1 MDILFLSERNLAV
14 LDHAYA
20 TDDFEI
26 VLDAL
31 VPQKSTFNINKKNI
45 NAGIGDYLAVKDRN
59 YFYIGIIAAI
69 DEDKKATLK
78 VSTRDFLSKFDVKV
92 PVSSF
97 DGNISQFLINLINNH
112 FKYSGDPSQNLP
124 YLVTEIECS
133 KSGALSY
140 EDDET
145 ANIIDLAEEFSKT
158 YGIRLAYELVIANGA
173 ITNIRVKAVSV
184 VKGVKLRSD
193 LGTITN
199 LVISDTN
206 EASANKITYYPKSDN
221 AVYRSTISYYLYNDG
236 TVSTVAASDKRI
248 TPVVFKSEKYSDNDY
263 PSLLTKATSAL
274 IDSSLEHSITF
285 DFAYSI
291 NKIEALNDLS
301 LGTYVEFVSPK
312 KTYSTLITKITYKG
326 TFNAASLVLGEYRA
340 TLTDKLKLLNRKE
353 KQHGTN

>member
-45 NAGIGDYLAVKDRN
+45 NAGIGDYLVVKDRG

-78 VSTRDFLSKFDVKV
+78 VSAKDFLSKFDVKV

-97 DGNISQFLINLINNH
+97 DGNISQFLINLIDKH
-112 FKYSGDPSQNLP
+112 FRYSGDPSQNLP

-133 KSGALSY
+133 KSGVLKY

-145 ANIIDLAEEFSKT
+145 ANIIDLVEEFSKT
-158 YGIRLAYELVIANGA
+158 YGIRLSYELVIANGR
-173 ITNIRVKAVSV
+173 ITNIKVIAASV
-184 VKGVKLRSD
+184 AKGVKLRSD

-206 EASANKITYYPKSDN
+206 GASANKIIYYPKSDN
-221 AVYRSTISYYLYNDG
+221 STYTTVVTYYLYGDG
-236 TVSTVAASDKRI
+236 TVSTVATSGKRI
-248 TPVVFKSEKYSDNDY
+248 TPVVFKTEKYGDKDY
-263 PSLLTKATSAL
+263 PNLLTKATSAL

-285 DFAYSI
+285 DFAYSM
-291 NKIEALNDLS
+291 NKIESLNDLA
-301 LGTYVEFVSPK
+301 LGTYVEFVSPR

-326 TFNAASLVLGEYRA
+326 TFNTASLVLGEYRA
-340 TLTDKLKLLNRKE
+340 TLTDKLKLLSRKE
-353 KQHGTN
+353 K

>member
-31 VPQKSTFNINKKNI
+31 VPQKSTFNINKKSI
-45 NAGIGDYLAVKDRN
+45 NAGMGDYLVVKDRD
-59 YFYIGIIAAI
+59 YFYIGIIATI
-69 DEDKKATLK
+69 DEDKKTALK
-78 VSTRDFLSKFDVKV
+78 VSTKDFLSKFDVKV

-97 DGNISQFLINLINNH
+97 TGNISQFLINLINNH
-112 FKYSGDPSQNLP
+112 FKYSGDSSQNLP

-133 KSGALSY
+133 KIGMLKY

-145 ANIIDLAEEFSKT
+145 ANIIDLVEEFSKT
-158 YGIRLAYELVIANGA
+158 YGIRLAYELVITNGRIAN
-173 ITNIRVKAVSV
+173 IKVKAVSV
-184 VKGVKLRSD
+184 AKGVKLRSD

-206 EASANKITYYPKSDN
+206 EVSANKIIYYPKSDN
-221 AVYRSTISYYLYNDG
+221 STYKTVISYYLYDDG
-236 TVSTVAASDKRI
+236 TVSTIAKSDKRI
-248 TPVVFKSEKYSDNDY
+248 TPVVFKTEKYSDKDHPN
-263 PSLLTKATSAL
+263 LLTKATSAL

-285 DFAYSI
+285 DFAYSV
-291 NKIEALNDLS
+291 NKIEALNDLT

-326 TFNAASLVLGEYRA
+326 TFNTASLVLGEYRA
-340 TLTDKLKLLNRKE
+340 TLTDKLKLLSRKE
-353 KQHGTN
+353 K